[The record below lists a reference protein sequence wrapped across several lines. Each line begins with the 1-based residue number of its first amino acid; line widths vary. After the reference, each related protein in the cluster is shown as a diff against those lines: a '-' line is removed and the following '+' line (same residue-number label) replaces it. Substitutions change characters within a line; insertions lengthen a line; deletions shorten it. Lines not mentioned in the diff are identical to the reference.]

1 MLWLKRVIKDLPKHL
16 KRLSET
22 ALALGRELVDRVWD
36 LKAEVERRVND
47 MSNKKDD
54 TIKSNSKLNKIKY
67 LSIIIFSKN
76 SHSTFNNT
84 K

>member
-1 MLWLKRVIKDLPKHL
+1 MAEKIIKDLPKHL

-54 TIKSNSKLNKIKY
+54 TTKSNS
-67 LSIIIFSKN
+67 
-76 SHSTFNNT
+76 NT
-84 K
+84 